1 MSVPVP
7 KVPAD
12 WELTPAPEDADPY
25 RYGWR
30 PKYVRLVGGR
40 VEEQR
45 IPLTAADLLDPQ
57 LGDEMVQ
64 GGPHAKL
71 SHRLFGVLD
80 MFYEEDTEVLVTW
93 DMKML
98 WGIPGL
104 KEPAPDIAVIRGVR
118 DRDEPREVFDV
129 VREGVRPCLV
139 IEVVSPKYEEIR
151 RNDYVEK
158 KEIYRRAGIPE
169 YLIVEP
175 LRARKN
181 PIRQWTGYR
190 LDSAGQYQRIEP
202 DSDGRLLSETTGLLF
217 GIAGDRSF
225 LVVDSR
231 TGEPLLDLSQIEAAR
246 KAAEESRESAEQA
259 RKVAEESRK
268 VAEESREAAEEAR
281 KVAEAEVARLR
292 AELDQ
297 RRADRH

>member
-1 MSVPVP
+1 MAVPLP
-7 KVPAD
+7 KSPAD
-12 WELTPAPEDADPY
+12 WELPSAPEDADPF

-30 PKYVRLVGGR
+30 PKYVRLVGGK

-57 LGDEMVQ
+57 LGDEILVQ

-80 MFYEEDTEVLVTW
+80 VFFEEDAEVLVTW

-104 KEPAPDIAVIRGVR
+104 KEPAPDIAVIRGVP

-129 VREGVRPCLV
+129 AQEGVRPCLV

-151 RNDYVEK
+151 RNDYVDK
-158 KEIYRRAGIPE
+158 KEIYQRAGIPE

-175 LRARKN
+175 LRARRN
-181 PIRQWTGYR
+181 PIREWTGYR
-190 LDSAGQYQRIEP
+190 LDSAGRYQRIEP
-202 DSDGRLLSETTGLLF
+202 DGEGRLLSETTGLLF

-225 LVVDSR
+225 LVIDNR
-231 TGEPLLDLSQIEAAR
+231 TGEPLLDLSQLSAAH
-246 KAAEESRESAEQA
+246 KAAEERATQEAEA

-268 VAEESREAAEEAR
+268 VAEAEI
-281 KVAEAEVARLR
+281 ARLR
-292 AELDQ
+292 VELD
-297 RRADRH
+297 RRQEPQD

>member
-7 KVPAD
+7 KIPAD
-12 WELTPAPEDADPY
+12 WELTPAPEEADPF

-71 SHRLFGVLD
+71 SNRLFGVLD
-80 MFYEEDTEVLVTW
+80 VFYEEDAEVLVTY

-104 KEPAPDIAVIRGVR
+104 KEPAPDVAVIRGVR

-129 VREGVRPCLV
+129 VLEGVRPCLV

-158 KEIYRRAGIPE
+158 KEIYQRAGIPE

-175 LRARKN
+175 LRARRN

-190 LDSAGQYQRIEP
+190 LDPAGRYQRIEP
-202 DSDGRLLSETTGLLF
+202 DGEGRLLSETTGLLF
-217 GIAGDRSF
+217 GIARDRSF
-225 LVVDSR
+225 LVIDSR
-231 TGEPLLDLSQIEAAR
+231 TGEPLLDLSQLEAAR
-246 KAAEESRESAEQA
+246 RAAEESRESAEEA
-259 RKVAEESRK
+259 WK

-292 AELDQ
+292 AELDG
-297 RRADRH
+297 RRADRD

>member
-1 MSVPVP
+1 MAVPVP
-7 KVPAD
+7 KTPAD
-12 WELTPAPEDADPY
+12 WEPQPAPADADPF

-30 PKYVRLVGGR
+30 PKYVRLVGSK

-57 LGDEMVQ
+57 LGDEILVQ

-71 SHRLFGVLD
+71 SHRLAGILD
-80 MFYEEDTEVLVTW
+80 LFYEDDAEVMVTW

-118 DRDEPREVFDV
+118 DRDAPREVFDV
-129 VREGVRPCLV
+129 VQEGVRPCLI
-139 IEVVSPKYEEIR
+139 IEVVSPKYEEVR

-158 KEIYRRAGIPE
+158 REIYARAGIPE

-175 LRARKN
+175 FRVRGI

-190 LDSAGQYQRIEP
+190 LGPDGRYGRIEP
-202 DSDGRLLSETTGLLF
+202 DGEGRLLSETTGLLF
-217 GIAGDRSF
+217 GIAEDSTF
-225 LVVDSR
+225 LVIDTR
-231 TGEPLLDLSQIEAAR
+231 TGERLLDLSQLAAAH
-246 KAAEESRESAEQA
+246 KAAEERATQ
-259 RKVAEESRK
+259 
-268 VAEESREAAEEAR
+268 EAEAR
-281 KVAEAEVARLR
+281 KTAEAEIARLR
-292 AELDQ
+292 SELD
-297 RRADRH
+297 RRQEPRD